1 MKSLQRI
8 QATLNF
14 EHADR
19 LPVIAQV
26 FGHTAVIAGK
36 TIRDYVTSGSKLAD
50 CQIRA
55 LERYGYDAV
64 FAVMDV
70 NIETEAMG
78 SRLVYRSHDY
88 PYVLEHVFSKTT
100 NLDAFSI
107 PDPHSAGRMPEIL
120 EALRIMRRE
129 TGDEVLVV
137 GCVLGPMTLATQLA
151 GMEEALYL
159 AIDDP
164 AGFERLL
171 DFSTRVA
178 MGFGAAQVEAGAHA
192 VLVFDPSASMAVIPA
207 PFFREFELPRL
218 NKIFK
223 AFQAAGVSAGWLH
236 IAGPLGPVLALC
248 GQTGADIFNFDY
260 CVDPNDVLT
269 QSGARL
275 CFNGNIKSLDF
286 ETAEPQDIFKE
297 SVRLRELFSSRG
309 GFILSSGCEIPPGSK
324 PENIAAL
331 VSAAGL
337 GTGTASRDRHSNPGQ
352 RQDGFRQD

>member
-1 MKSLQRI
+1 MKSIERI
-8 QATLNF
+8 QATVNF
-14 EHADR
+14 ERADR

-36 TIRDYVTSGSKLAD
+36 TIGDYVTSGSELAA

-70 NIETEAMG
+70 NIETEALG

-88 PYVLEHVFSKTT
+88 PYVRDHAFSKAT
-100 NLDAFSI
+100 NLEAVSV
-107 PDPHSAGRMPEIL
+107 PDPCSASRMPEIL

-129 TGDEVLVV
+129 TADEVLVV
-137 GCVLGPMTLATQLA
+137 GCVLGPITLATQLV
-151 GMEEALYL
+151 GMEEALYM

-164 AGFERLL
+164 DGFERLL
-171 DFSTRVA
+171 DFSTRVVIE
-178 MGFGAAQVEAGAHA
+178 FGTAQVEAGAH
-192 VLVFDPSASMAVIPA
+192 VPMVFDPSASMAVIPM

-223 AFQAAGVSAGWLH
+223 AFEAAGASAGWVH
-236 IAGPLGPVLALC
+236 IAGPLGPALPFL
-248 GQTGADIFNFDY
+248 GQTGASIFNFDY
-260 CVDPNDVLT
+260 CVNPNDVLNFGP
-269 QSGARL
+269 QC

-286 ETAEPQDIFKE
+286 ETAQPEDIFNE
-297 SVRLRELFSSRG
+297 SLRLCELFSPRG

-331 VSAAGL
+331 VAA
-337 GTGTASRDRHSNPGQ
+337 AR
-352 RQDGFRQD
+352 

>member
-1 MKSLQRI
+1 MKSLERI
-8 QATLNF
+8 QATLRF

-26 FGHTAVIAGK
+26 FGHTAVMAGK
-36 TIRDYVTSGSKLAD
+36 TIRDYVTSGSELAD

-55 LERYGYDAV
+55 LQRYGYDAV

-88 PYVLEHVFSKTT
+88 PYVLEHVFSKTA

-107 PDPHSAGRMPEIL
+107 PDPSSAGRMPEIL

-159 AIDDP
+159 EIDDP
-164 AGFERLL
+164 ASFERLL
-171 DFSTRVA
+171 DFSARVA
-178 MGFGAAQVEAGAHA
+178 VGFGAAQVEAGAHT

-207 PFFREFELPRL
+207 SFFREFELPRL

-223 AFQAAGVSAGWLH
+223 AFQAAGASAGWLH
-236 IAGPLGPVLALC
+236 IAGPLGPVLALS

-260 CVDPNDVLT
+260 CVDPNDVLA

-286 ETAEPQDIFKE
+286 ETAQPEDILKE
-297 SVRLRELFSSRG
+297 SVRLRGLFSSRG

-331 VSAAGL
+331 VSAGRES
-337 GTGTASRDRHSNPGQ
+337 TAETQ
-352 RQDGFRQD
+352 ITKI